1 MPSQKRRFS
10 DAAKSFSKR
19 MKIPMAPKKKFIKP
33 SNLNLTQVGPEL
45 KYVDTEA
52 TDTAIPAGTSS
63 VDFVLLNSIAQGSD
77 NTNRIGRK
85 ITVKSIDI
93 NAIFTGMIATNAASI
108 GTPSAMV
115 RWWVL
120 VDAQP
125 DGATATAADVWKSTS
140 TFAVAHRNLDTSE
153 RFKVLRTG
161 TFDLCNQSSLAGTIA
176 SEGAIPSAGFP
187 DKAYLDIYIPL
198 NDAVKYSGTSTGISN
213 IASGAYYFCYCTDIA
228 TPVNTTGCTV
238 VYDARV
244 KFTDE

>member
-1 MPSQKRRFS
+1 MPAQKRRFS
-10 DAAKSFSKR
+10 DAAKTFSKR
-19 MKIPMAPKKKFIKP
+19 MKIPMASKKKFIKP

-45 KYVDTEA
+45 KYVDVEA
-52 TDTAIPAGTSS
+52 SDTSIPAGTVS
-63 VDFVLLNSIAQGSD
+63 VDFVLLNSVAQGSD

-85 ITVKSIDI
+85 VQAKSLDI
-93 NAIFTGMIATNAASI
+93 NAIFTGFKLNTGGGSSN
-108 GTPSAMV
+108 GTSVESCML

-161 TFDLCNQSSLAGTIA
+161 TFDLGSSQSQNTSIA
-176 SEGAIPSAGFP
+176 QQPAGFP

-213 IASGAYYFCYCTDIA
+213 IASGAYYFCYCTDVAAPTNA
-228 TPVNTTGCTV
+228 TGAAVT
-238 VYDARV
+238 YDCRF
-244 KFTDE
+244 KFSDE

>member
-1 MPSQKRRFS
+1 MPGQKRRFS

-19 MKIPMAPKKKFIKP
+19 MKIPMASKKKFIKP

-45 KYVDTEA
+45 KYVDVEA
-52 TDTAIPAGTSS
+52 SDTAIPAGTSN
-63 VDFVLLNSIAQGSD
+63 VDFVLINSIAQGSD

-85 ITVKSIDI
+85 VQAKSLDI
-93 NAIFTGMIATNAASI
+93 NAIFSGFQLATGGNMGATAPCP
-108 GTPSAMV
+108 TCLV

-153 RFKVLRTG
+153 RFKILRTG
-161 TFDLCNQSSLAGTIA
+161 TFNLGSGVGV
-176 SEGAIPSAGFP
+176 GANVNAAAAGFP
-187 DKAYLDIYIPL
+187 DKAYLDLYIPL

-228 TPVNTTGCTV
+228 TPTNATGASV
-238 VYDARV
+238 VYDCRF
-244 KFTDE
+244 KFSDE

>member
-33 SNLNLTQVGPEL
+33 SNLNLNQVGPEL

-52 TDTAIPAGTSS
+52 TDTAVPAGTSS

-93 NAIFTGMIATNAASI
+93 NAIFTGMIASGTT
-108 GTPSAMV
+108 GTPSAMI

-125 DGATATAADVWKSTS
+125 DGATATPADVWKSTS

-153 RFKVLRTG
+153 RFKILRTG
-161 TFDLCNQSSLAGTIA
+161 TFDLCNQSSAAGN
-176 SEGAIPSAGFP
+176 SSGAPSAGFP

-213 IASGAYYFCYCTDIA
+213 IASGAYYFCYCADIA
-228 TPVNTTGCTV
+228 TPLNTTGCTV